1 MLSLKPYPIQN
12 IELKNRI
19 VMPPMCM
26 YSAVNGFVQPFHLT
40 HYGSR
45 AMGGVGMVIVEAT
58 AISPEGRITDKDLGI
73 WDDQFI
79 EGLQSLVQE
88 IHHYGAKA
96 FIQLA
101 HAGRKSMS
109 SANPHIAPSS
119 ISFSEE
125 YEQPVAMDVDDI
137 ERFKQCFVNAA
148 NRAIKA
154 GFDGI
159 EIHGAHGYLLHE
171 FLSPLSNHRED
182 AYGGSLDNRARLLRE
197 LITEVRSSI
206 GKQAVLQVRISATDY
221 DPEGITPEDII
232 EILTPVKE
240 HLDFVHV
247 SSGGNALR
255 RIDLKPLYQVPFS
268 KTIKE
273 GLGLPTIAVGLINTM
288 EEADAI
294 LENNEA
300 DLVAFGRELLRNPYI
315 VVQAYA
321 KEKDLEHLPE
331 PYLRAFK

>member
-1 MLSLKPYPIQN
+1 MLSLKPYPIQD

-45 AMGGVGMVIVEAT
+45 AIGGVGMVIVEAS
-58 AISPEGRITDKDLGI
+58 AVSPEGRITDHDLGI

-79 EGLQSLVQE
+79 DGLQSLVQE
-88 IHHYGAKA
+88 IHRYGAKA

-109 SANPHIAPSS
+109 SASPHIAPSA
-119 ISFSEE
+119 ITFSED
-125 YEQPVAMDVDDI
+125 YEQPVAMDIDDI

-148 NRAIKA
+148 TRAIKA

-182 AYGGSLDNRARLLRE
+182 EYGGSLDNRARLLRD
-197 LITEVRSSI
+197 LITAVRSTI
-206 GKQAVLQVRISATDY
+206 GKQAILQVRISATDY
-221 DPEGITPEDII
+221 DPVGITPQDII
-232 EILTPVKE
+232 EILKPVKD

-247 SSGGNALR
+247 SSGGNAVR
-255 RIDLKPLYQVPFS
+255 RIDLKPMYQVGFS

-273 GLGLPTIAVGLINTM
+273 GLGLPTIAVGLINSM
-288 EEADAI
+288 EEAEMI
-294 LENNEA
+294 LESKDA
-300 DLVAFGRELLRNPYI
+300 DLIAFGRELLRNPYI
-315 VVQAYA
+315 VDQAYA

>member
-45 AMGGVGMVIVEAT
+45 AIGGVGMVIVEAS
-58 AISPEGRITDKDLGI
+58 AVSPEGRITDHDLGI

-79 EGLQSLVQE
+79 DGLQSLVQE
-88 IHHYGAKA
+88 IHRYGAKA

-109 SANPHIAPSS
+109 SASPHIAPSA
-119 ISFSEE
+119 ITFSED
-125 YEQPVAMDVDDI
+125 YEQPVAMDIDDI

-148 NRAIKA
+148 TRAIKA

-182 AYGGSLDNRARLLRE
+182 EYGGSLDNRARLLRD
-197 LITEVRSSI
+197 LITAVRSTI
-206 GKQAVLQVRISATDY
+206 GKQAILQVRISATDY
-221 DPEGITPEDII
+221 DPVGITPQDII
-232 EILTPVKE
+232 EILKPVKD

-247 SSGGNALR
+247 SSGGNAVR
-255 RIDLKPLYQVPFS
+255 RIDLKPMYQVGFS

-273 GLGLPTIAVGLINTM
+273 GLGLPTIAVGLINSM
-288 EEADAI
+288 EEAEMI
-294 LENNEA
+294 LESKDA
-300 DLVAFGRELLRNPYI
+300 DLIAFGRELLRNPYI
-315 VVQAYA
+315 VDQAYA

>member
-1 MLSLKPYPIQN
+1 MLSLNPYLIQN

-45 AMGGVGMVIVEAT
+45 AVGGVGMVIVEAT
-58 AISPEGRITDKDLGI
+58 AVSPEGRITDKDLGI

-88 IHHYGAKA
+88 IHRYGAKA

-119 ISFSEE
+119 IPFSEE

-137 ERFKQCFVNAA
+137 EHFKKCFVNAA

-171 FLSPLSNHRED
+171 FLSPLSNHRD
-182 AYGGSLDNRARLLRE
+182 DNYGGSLDNRARLLRE
-197 LITEVRSSI
+197 LITELRRSI
-206 GKQAVLQVRISATDY
+206 GKQAILQVRISATDY

-232 EILTPVKE
+232 EILMPVKE

-255 RIDLKPLYQVPFS
+255 RIDLKPLYQVAFS
-268 KTIKE
+268 KTIKD

-288 EEADAI
+288 EEAEAI

>member
-1 MLSLKPYPIQN
+1 MLSLSSYPIQN
-12 IELKNRI
+12 IVLKNRI

-26 YSAVNGFVQPFHLT
+26 YSAVNGFVNPFHLT

-45 AMGGVGMVIVEAT
+45 AIGGVGMVIVEAT
-58 AISPEGRITDKDLGI
+58 AISPEGRITDRDLGI
-73 WDDQFI
+73 WDDQFV
-79 EGLQSLVQE
+79 EGLQSLVKE
-88 IHHYGAKA
+88 IHRYGAKA

-119 ISFSEE
+119 ITFSDE
-125 YEQPVAMDVDDI
+125 YEQPVAMNIDDI
-137 ERFKQCFVNAA
+137 ERFKQSFVDAA
-148 NRAIKA
+148 NRAVKA

-171 FLSPLSNHRED
+171 FLSPISNHRAD
-182 AYGGSLDNRARLLRE
+182 NYGGSLENRARLLRE
-197 LITEVRSSI
+197 LITDIRASI
-206 GKQAVLQVRISATDY
+206 GKQVILQVRISATDY
-221 DPEGITPEDII
+221 DPEGITPQDII
-232 EILTPVKE
+232 DVLMPVKN

-247 SSGGNALR
+247 SSGGNAQR

-273 GLGLPTIAVGLINTM
+273 GLGLPTIAVGLINTIEEAETILKN
-288 EEADAI
+288 EEADLI
-294 LENNEA
+294 
-300 DLVAFGRELLRNPYI
+300 AFGRELLRNPYI
-315 VVQAYA
+315 VIQAYG
-321 KEKDLEHLPE
+321 KEKDLDHLPE

>member
-45 AMGGVGMVIVEAT
+45 AIGGVGMVIVEAS
-58 AISPEGRITDKDLGI
+58 AVSPEGRITDHDLGI

-79 EGLQSLVQE
+79 DGLQSLVQE
-88 IHHYGAKA
+88 IHRYGAKA

-109 SANPHIAPSS
+109 SASPHIAPSA
-119 ISFSEE
+119 ITFSED
-125 YEQPVAMDVDDI
+125 YEQPVAMDIDDI

-148 NRAIKA
+148 TRAIKA

-182 AYGGSLDNRARLLRE
+182 EYGGNLDNRARLLRD
-197 LITEVRSSI
+197 LITAVRSTI
-206 GKQAVLQVRISATDY
+206 GKQAILQVRISATDY
-221 DPEGITPEDII
+221 DPVGITPQDII
-232 EILTPVKE
+232 EILKPVKDL
-240 HLDFVHV
+240 LDFVHV
-247 SSGGNALR
+247 SSGGNAVR
-255 RIDLKPLYQVPFS
+255 RIDLKPMYQVGFS

-273 GLGLPTIAVGLINTM
+273 GLGLPTIAVGLINSM
-288 EEADAI
+288 EEAEMI
-294 LENNEA
+294 LESKDA
-300 DLVAFGRELLRNPYI
+300 DLIAFGRELLRNPYI
-315 VVQAYA
+315 VDQAYA

>member
-45 AMGGVGMVIVEAT
+45 AIGGVGMVIVEAS
-58 AISPEGRITDKDLGI
+58 AVSPEGRITDHDLGI

-79 EGLQSLVQE
+79 DGLQSLVQE
-88 IHHYGAKA
+88 IHRYGAKA

-109 SANPHIAPSS
+109 SASPHIAPSA
-119 ISFSEE
+119 ITFSED
-125 YEQPVAMDVDDI
+125 YEQPVAMDIDDI
-137 ERFKQCFVNAA
+137 ERFKQCFVNAVT
-148 NRAIKA
+148 RAIKA

-182 AYGGSLDNRARLLRE
+182 EYGGNLDNRARLLRD
-197 LITEVRSSI
+197 LITAVRSTI
-206 GKQAVLQVRISATDY
+206 GKQAILQVRISATDY
-221 DPEGITPEDII
+221 DPEGITPQDII
-232 EILTPVKE
+232 EILKPVKDL
-240 HLDFVHV
+240 LDFVHV
-247 SSGGNALR
+247 SSGGNAVR
-255 RIDLKPLYQVPFS
+255 RIDLKPMYQVGFS

-273 GLGLPTIAVGLINTM
+273 GLGLPTIAVGLINSM
-288 EEADAI
+288 EEAEMI
-294 LENNEA
+294 LESKDA
-300 DLVAFGRELLRNPYI
+300 DLIAFGRELLRNPYI
-315 VVQAYA
+315 VDQAYA

>member
-1 MLSLKPYPIQN
+1 MLSLSPYRIQN

-26 YSAVNGFVQPFHLT
+26 YSSVNGFVQPFHLT

-45 AMGGVGMVIVEAT
+45 AIGGVGMVIIEAT
-58 AISPEGRITDKDLGI
+58 AVSPEGRITDKDLGI

-79 EGLQSLVQE
+79 EGLQSLTQE
-88 IHHYGAKA
+88 IHRYGSKA

-109 SANPHIAPSS
+109 SATPHIAPSAVT
-119 ISFSEE
+119 FSED
-125 YEQPVAMDVDDI
+125 YVQPVAMDIDEI
-137 ERFKQCFVNAA
+137 MRFKQCFINAA
-148 NRAIKA
+148 TRALKA

-159 EIHGAHGYLLHE
+159 EIHAAHGYLIHE
-171 FLSPLSNHRED
+171 FMSPLSNHRED
-182 AYGGSLDNRARLLRE
+182 DYGGSFNNRARLLRE
-197 LITEVRSSI
+197 LITELRSTI

-232 EILTPVKE
+232 AILEPVKE
-240 HLDFVHV
+240 QLDFVHV

-255 RIDLKPLYQVPFS
+255 KIDLKPMYQVPFS
-268 KTIKE
+268 RTIKD
-273 GLGLPTIAVGLINTM
+273 GLGLPTIAVGIINTM
-288 EEADAI
+288 EEAEAI
-294 LENNEA
+294 LVDGDA
-300 DLVAFGRELLRNPYI
+300 DLIAFGRELLRNPYI
-315 VVQAYA
+315 TVQAYA
-321 KEKDLEHLPE
+321 KEKDLDNLPE

>member
-1 MLSLKPYPIQN
+1 
-12 IELKNRI
+12 
-19 VMPPMCM
+19 
-26 YSAVNGFVQPFHLT
+26 
-40 HYGSR
+40 
-45 AMGGVGMVIVEAT
+45 
-58 AISPEGRITDKDLGI
+58 
-73 WDDQFI
+73 
-79 EGLQSLVQE
+79 
-88 IHHYGAKA
+88 
-96 FIQLA
+96 
-101 HAGRKSMS
+101 MS

-119 ISFSEE
+119 IPFSEE
-125 YEQPVAMDVDDI
+125 YEQPVAMDSDDI

-171 FLSPLSNHRED
+171 FLSPLSNHRDD

-206 GKQAVLQVRISATDY
+206 GKQAILQVRISATDY